1 MGRINTAQSRLIA
14 SGTLGDFAT
23 SFTRQDLLDANLVK
37 GIYGILTNYG
47 ERIEKALKD
56 NLIAEGKIAS
66 LSLLDSIRYNVYEV
80 GSKVIFELL
89 LEPHYQY
96 VNDGRVGKKS
106 KKGVDKKRLVDPVKR
121 GPKLPPF
128 EPISK
133 WLRYKGIKQFS
144 KSGLGFHTRQTS
156 RVSDKL
162 KKARLVD
169 KIRYGI
175 FNKGIEPTYFFKDVI
190 NSSLMEQINKDI
202 EVSLGKSLELIITAK

>member
-1 MGRINTAQSRLIA
+1 MGRINTAQARLIA

-66 LSLLDSIRYNVYEV
+66 RSLLDSIRYNVYEA
-80 GSKVIFELL
+80 GSKVVFELL

-106 KKGVDKKRLVDPVKR
+106 KKGVDKNRLVDPVKR

-169 KIRYGI
+169 KIRWGI

>member
-66 LSLLDSIRYNVYEV
+66 RSLLDSIRYNVYEV